1 MSFWKKSDD
10 PWDWKDEEERRPRE
24 APAQPPGGESAQESG
39 LLDEVKDLGREL
51 KEGWARRKEERETPP
66 PPMTCPWCG
75 KEMEGGYLFT
85 GRDAIHFRRKRPG
98 LLTVR
103 GTGDLR
109 LDNEGGFPT
118 YKTAWHCP
126 DCRKLAVDTTGI
138 VPMGEWPELGQTPE
152 QEKQQ

>member
-10 PWDWKDEEERRPRE
+10 PWDWKDEEERRPRK
-24 APAQPPGGESAQESG
+24 APAPPEEGQPAEPGLWEEI
-39 LLDEVKDLGREL
+39 KDLGKVLTESWSPRQ
-51 KEGWARRKEERETPP
+51 KDEEDPI

-126 DCRKLAVDTTGI
+126 DCRKLVVDTTGI